1 MHFKKKIIL
10 SFFLFLLVLI
20 SYAQTNET
28 KSISGVIFDKTGELI
43 IGASIKLDGANIGTI
58 SDINGKFSLNVPENG
73 KLVISYVGYITQIVS
88 VAGKTTF
95 NIVLEEDSKT
105 LDELVVIGYG
115 LVKKSDLTG
124 SVSKLTSDNAEEKAY
139 SSIEQMMQGRVSGVQ
154 ITQNTGGLGGGMS
167 FNIRGANSITGSN
180 QPLVVID
187 GYPVESGIIEIN
199 TGSEAN
205 FSGDVPS
212 INALASLN
220 PNDIASIEILKDASS
235 TAIYG
240 SRGANGVVMITTK
253 RGKEGKDKIQYS
265 LRTDLS
271 HLPKKIDML
280 NSMEYMAYSNEAYM
294 DKRDGSVAYDAAAIL
309 KNGAYN
315 TNWQDL
321 IYRTGYS
328 QNHQL
333 NLSGGDKKMKY
344 ALALGYLSQEGIVK
358 NTSFDRGTIRLN
370 LDREINARLKFS
382 VNVDGSMSMNKA
394 VNQAAKSSD
403 VGASIV
409 SASLRTPPIYA
420 AYNDTESD
428 IAITTGITNPL
439 ILITKA
445 DDRYRLTQVKVS
457 ANADYRF
464 TRSFYFRVRA
474 GLNTTNGLRQY
485 YMPRGT
491 YLGDTRLGYAY
502 EGNIRNI
509 DYLTEYT
516 LNYYKTIKRK
526 HNFGIVSGYTWQSWL
541 NRSDGVSAAGFP
553 NDNFTYYNLSS
564 ALTVDKPVNRTTEWS
579 LASFLGRFNYSYDRR
594 YMVTLT
600 ARADGATRLAPG
612 HKWDLFPSLAL
623 GWNAHNEKFLKNNK
637 TISELKIRTSYGI
650 SGNQSIGVGST
661 LSRYDSGTGVMNQSL
676 VTTYYPANM
685 PNKNLGWENTN
696 QFNTG
701 IDLGLWAGRVTF
713 NADFYYKR
721 TSNLLINLPVPLST
735 GFTTYTTNSGEVENK
750 GMDFDLGGNILTGK
764 LKWKA
769 TGNISFNRNKVLKF
783 DGIMESFMGS
793 GISSVNNQPLNIAKV
808 GYPIGSFFGYRI
820 DGIYQTQEEIDN
832 GPVDPSNPRP
842 GSFKFVD
849 VNQDNKISD
858 DDRDIIGNPYPDYIF
873 GVNNDFSWK
882 NFNLNIFIQG
892 SIGQDVVNVS
902 RYYADALTRN
912 TSSNVR
918 KEAWENRWTGPGT
931 SNTYPVARATAV
943 PFEGRFTNFI
953 VEDASYVRLKS
964 LTLSYN
970 FKPQRIKFIENVSV
984 FATAGNLLT
993 LTKYKGYDPEINS
1006 RGTNSLTPGLDLGS
1020 IPQFR
1025 TYSLGFKV
1033 GIE

>member
-1 MHFKKKIIL
+1 M
-10 SFFLFLLVLI
+10 FFLIVL
-20 SYAQTNET
+20 SVFAQTKDT
-28 KSISGVIFDKTGELI
+28 KNVSGTIFDKNGETI
-43 IGASIKLDGANIGTI
+43 IGATIKLDGANSGTI

-73 KLVISYVGYITQIVS
+73 KLVISFVGYKTQTLSVS
-88 VAGKTTF
+88 GKT
-95 NIVLEEDSKT
+95 NLKIVLEEDTKA
-105 LDELVVIGYG
+105 LDELVVVGYG

-124 SVSKLTSDNAEEKAY
+124 SVSKITSENAEEKAY
-139 SSIEQMMQGRVSGVQ
+139 SSVEQMLQGRVSGVQ
-154 ITQNTGGLGGGMS
+154 ITQNTGGLGSGMS

-187 GYPVESGIIEIN
+187 GYPVESGTIEIN

-212 INALASLN
+212 LNALASLN

-265 LRTDLS
+265 LRTDVS
-271 HLPKKIDML
+271 YLPKTIDML
-280 NSMEYMAYSNEAYM
+280 NSMEYMAYSNEAFL
-294 DKRDGSVAYDAAAIL
+294 DKKDGSIAYDAAAML
-309 KNGAYN
+309 KYGAYN
-315 TNWQDL
+315 SDWQDL

-333 NLSGGDKKMKY
+333 NFSGGDKKMKY
-344 ALALGYLSQEGIVK
+344 ALALGYLSQQGIVK

-370 LDREINARLKFS
+370 LDREINSRLKFS
-382 VNVDGSMSMNKA
+382 VNIDGSMSMNKA

-409 SASLRTPPIYA
+409 SAALRTPPIYA
-420 AYNDTESD
+420 AYSDTEDD
-428 IAITTGITNPL
+428 IALTTGVTNPL
-439 ILITKA
+439 VLVTKA
-445 DDRYRLTQVKVS
+445 DDRQRMTQVKVS

-464 TRSFYFRVRA
+464 TKSFYFRVRA
-474 GLNTTNGLRQY
+474 GINTTNGLRQY

-502 EGNIRNI
+502 EGNIQNM
-509 DYLTEYT
+509 DYLSEYT

-526 HNFGIVSGYTWQSWL
+526 HNFGIVGGYTWQTWL
-541 NRSDGVSAAGFP
+541 NRTDGVSAAGFP

-564 ALTVDKPVNRTTEWS
+564 ALNIDKPLNKTTEWS

-600 ARADGATRLAPG
+600 ARTDGATRLAAG

-623 GWNAHNEKFLKNNK
+623 GWNAHNEKFLKNNAV
-637 TISELKIRTSYGI
+637 ISELKIRTSYGI

-661 LSRYDSGTGVMNQSL
+661 LSRYDSGTGVINQSM

-685 PNKNLGWENTN
+685 SNKNLGWENTN
-696 QFNTG
+696 QFNAG
-701 IDLGLWAGRVTF
+701 VDLGLWAGRVTF
-713 NADFYYKR
+713 TADYYYKR
-721 TSNLLINLPVPLST
+721 TSNLLINLPVPQST
-735 GFTTYTTNSGEVENK
+735 GFTTYTTNSGEVENQ
-750 GMDFDLGGNILTGK
+750 GLDFDLGGNILTGT
-764 LKWKA
+764 LKWNA

-783 DGIMESFMGS
+783 DGTMLSFMGS
-793 GISSVNNQPLNIAKV
+793 NISSVNNQPLNIAKV
-808 GYPIGSFFGYRI
+808 GYPIGSFFGYKI
-820 DGIYQTQEEIDN
+820 DGIYQTQEEIDK
-832 GPVDPSNPRP
+832 GPVDPANPRP

-849 VNQDNKISD
+849 VNKDNKITD
-858 DDRDIIGNPYPDYIF
+858 DDREIIGNPYPDYIF
-873 GVNNDFSWK
+873 GLNNDLSWK

-892 SIGQDVVNVS
+892 SMGQDVVNVS
-902 RYYADALTRN
+902 RYYSDGLTRN

-918 KEAWENRWTGPGT
+918 SEAWENRWTGPGT

-970 FKPQRIKFIENVSV
+970 FKPTKIKFIESISV
-984 FATAGNLLT
+984 FGTGGNLLT

-1006 RGTNSLTPGLDLGS
+1006 RGTNSMTPGLDLGS

-1033 GIE
+1033 GLE

>member
-1 MHFKKKIIL
+1 MHFKKKITL
-10 SFFLFLLVLI
+10 SVFFLVVLGVF
-20 SYAQTNET
+20 AQTKET
-28 KSISGVIFDKTGELI
+28 KNVSGTIFDKKGESI
-43 IGASIKLDGANIGTI
+43 IGASIKLDGANTGTI

-73 KLVISYVGYITQIVS
+73 KLVISFVGYIKQTIA
-88 VAGKTTF
+88 VAGKTTLK
-95 NIVLEEDSKT
+95 IVLEEDNKA
-105 LDELVVIGYG
+105 LDELVVVGYG

-124 SVSKLTSDNAEEKAY
+124 SVSKLTSENAEEKAY

-154 ITQNTGGLGGGMS
+154 ITQNTGGLGSGMS

-187 GYPVESGIIEIN
+187 GYPVESGTIEIN

-212 INALASLN
+212 LNALASLN

-265 LRTDLS
+265 LRTDVS
-271 HLPKKIDML
+271 YLPKTIDML
-280 NSMEYMAYSNEAYM
+280 NSMEYMAYSNEAYL
-294 DKRDGSVAYDAAAIL
+294 DKKDGSVAYDAAAML
-309 KNGAYN
+309 KYGAYN
-315 TNWQDL
+315 SDWQDL

-333 NLSGGDKKMKY
+333 NFSGGDKKMQY
-344 ALALGYLSQEGIVK
+344 ALALGYLSQQGIVK

-370 LDREINARLKFS
+370 LDREINSRLKFS
-382 VNVDGSMSMNKA
+382 VNIDGSMSMNKA

-409 SASLRTPPIYA
+409 SAALRTPPIYA
-420 AYNDTESD
+420 AYSDTEDD
-428 IAITTGITNPL
+428 IALTTGVTNPL
-439 ILITKA
+439 ILVTKA
-445 DDRYRLTQVKVS
+445 DDRQRMTQVKVS

-464 TRSFYFRVRA
+464 TKSFYFRVRA
-474 GLNTTNGLRQY
+474 GINTTNGLRQY

-502 EGNIRNI
+502 EGNIRNM
-509 DYLTEYT
+509 DYLSEYT

-526 HNFGIVSGYTWQSWL
+526 HNFGIVGGYTWQTWL
-541 NRSDGVSAAGFP
+541 NRTDGVSAAGFP

-564 ALTVDKPVNRTTEWS
+564 ALNIDKPVNKTTEWS

-600 ARADGATRLAPG
+600 ARTDGATRLASG

-623 GWNAHNEKFLKNNK
+623 GWNAHNEKFMKNNDV
-637 TISELKIRTSYGI
+637 ISELKIRTSYGI

-661 LSRYDSGTGVMNQSL
+661 LSRYDSGTGVINQSM

-696 QFNTG
+696 QFNAG
-701 IDLGLWAGRVTF
+701 IDLGLWSGRVTF
-713 NADFYYKR
+713 TADYYYKR
-721 TSNLLINLPVPLST
+721 TSNLLINLPIPEST
-735 GFTTYTTNSGEVENK
+735 GFTTYTTNSGEVENQ
-750 GMDFDLGGNILTGK
+750 GLDFDLGGNILTGT

-783 DGIMESFMGS
+783 DGTMQSFMGAS
-793 GISSVNNQPLNIAKV
+793 ISSVNNQPINIARV
-808 GYPIGSFFGYRI
+808 GYPIGSFFGYKI

-832 GPVDPSNPRP
+832 GSVDPANPVP

-849 VNQDNKISD
+849 VNDDGKISD
-858 DDRDIIGNPYPDYIF
+858 ADRTIIGNPYPDYIF
-873 GVNNDFSWK
+873 GLNNDLSWK

-892 SIGQDVVNVS
+892 SMGQDVVNVS
-902 RYYADALTRN
+902 RYYSDGLTRN

-918 KEAWENRWTGPGT
+918 SEAWENRWTGPGT

-970 FKPQRIKFIENVSV
+970 FKPTKIKFIESISV
-984 FATAGNLLT
+984 FGTGGNLLT

-1006 RGTNSLTPGLDLGS
+1006 RGTNSMTPGLDLGS

-1033 GIE
+1033 GLE